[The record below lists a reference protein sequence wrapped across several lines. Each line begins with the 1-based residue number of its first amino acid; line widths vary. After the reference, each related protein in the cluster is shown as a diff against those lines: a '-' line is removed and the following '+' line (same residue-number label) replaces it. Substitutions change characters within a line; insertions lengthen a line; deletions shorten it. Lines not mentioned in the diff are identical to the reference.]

1 MTGGN
6 PLKRLYRKLFPGIY
20 RGTRILTSLDLRGF
34 DKKTH
39 SCPVCDTH
47 CAEEELQKTL
57 YCCPGCGNHFRINAL
72 ERIRIIADN
81 GEFTEFAT
89 LVKTLNPLEFPGYE
103 KKLEAA
109 EKKSGLDEAVKV
121 GICRINGRKAVL
133 GVMSFQFM
141 GGSMGSV
148 VGERV
153 ARAVMV
159 GVKRRLPVV
168 IFTASGGARMQE
180 GILSLMQMSKTSYA
194 IARLDEMGLPLII
207 VLTDPT
213 TAGVTASFAMLG
225 DVILAEPDA
234 LIGFAGRRVIEGT
247 IRQKLPENFQS
258 SEFQLERGF
267 VDAIVERKDLKDT
280 LSFLID
286 TCNCKRE

>member
-1 MTGGN
+1 M
-6 PLKRLYRKLFPGIY
+6 
-20 RGTRILTSLDLRGF
+20 
-34 DKKTH
+34 
-39 SCPVCDTH
+39 
-47 CAEEELQKTL
+47 
-57 YCCPGCGNHFRINAL
+57 
-72 ERIRIIADN
+72 IADD
-81 GEFTEFAT
+81 GDFTEFAT
-89 LVKTLNPLEFPGYE
+89 LIQTLNPLEFPGYE
-103 KKLEAA
+103 EKLTDA

-121 GICRINGRKAVL
+121 GMCRINNRPAVL
-133 GVMSFQFM
+133 GVMSFQFI

-159 GVKRRLPVV
+159 GVKRRLPV
-168 IFTASGGARMQE
+168 ILFTASGGARMQE
-180 GILSLMQMSKTSYA
+180 GILSLMQMEKTSYA
-194 IARLDEMGLPLII
+194 IAQLDKMRLPLII

-267 VDAIVERKDLKDT
+267 VDAIVERKDLKET

-286 TCNCKRE
+286 TCMCKRERS